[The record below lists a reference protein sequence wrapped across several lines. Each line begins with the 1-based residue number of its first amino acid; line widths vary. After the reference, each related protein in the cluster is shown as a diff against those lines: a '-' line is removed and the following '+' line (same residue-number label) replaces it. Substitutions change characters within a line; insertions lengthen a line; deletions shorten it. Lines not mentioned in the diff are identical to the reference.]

1 MIRLLNVGMPHNA
14 PDPRGLRVWLSTG
27 AHHLNGDRSSLPVW
41 HAGRSYLDRDLH
53 GEVGERADLTLAG
66 EWVPA
71 AVRVGRIAGP
81 GRVAGAAVAVVAGV
95 AAGLAIFADLLVG
108 QAGVDGVVQVEPLS
122 VPGRDDR

>member
-1 MIRLLNVGMPHNA
+1 MIRLLSVGMPHNA

-53 GEVGERADLTLAG
+53 GEVGERADLTLTG

-71 AVRVGRIAGP
+71 AGLVARDAGFLA
-81 GRVAGAAVAVVAGV
+81 AGAVGHPGQRGA
-95 AAGLAIFADLLVG
+95 AAGHLRG
-108 QAGVDGVVQVEPLS
+108 GDGDRGAVLDVA
-122 VPGRDDR
+122 PG

>member
-1 MIRLLNVGMPHNA
+1 MIRLLSVGMPHNA

-53 GEVGERADLTLAG
+53 GEVAERADITLTG

-71 AVRVGRIAGP
+71 P
-81 GRVAGAAVAVVAGV
+81 GLVAGDAGFLAAVASAVVAGAVAVVAGV
-95 AAGLAIFADLLVG
+95 VARFAVAADLFVG
-108 QAGVDGVVQVEPLS
+108 QA
-122 VPGRDDR
+122 